1 MIKEIFERR
10 SVREFNEDI
19 SEENIKLLL
28 KSGFAAPSAHK
39 RHAEFFMLLKTKK
52 Y

>member
-10 SVREFNEDI
+10 SVREFSGEDI

-39 RHAEFFMLLKTKK
+39 GT
-52 Y
+52 